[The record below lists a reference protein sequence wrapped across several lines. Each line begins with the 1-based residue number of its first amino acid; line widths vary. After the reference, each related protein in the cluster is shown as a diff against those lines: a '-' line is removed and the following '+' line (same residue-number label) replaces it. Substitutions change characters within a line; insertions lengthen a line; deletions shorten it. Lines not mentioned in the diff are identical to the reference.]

1 MNKDKRIA
9 ELEQENASLKEKNRF
24 LRKQNKE
31 LWSRVQNNIIANVAK
46 EMTECTRGASG

>member
-9 ELEQENASLKEKNRF
+9 KLEVEIASLKEKNRF

-31 LWSRVQNNIIANVAK
+31 LWSRVQNNIIANAAR
-46 EMTECTRGASG
+46 EMTGCTT